1 MKYILTTCIF
11 LAGLFAFDIAEAQQR
26 NIQFSQQFRLA
37 EGIVRIAEP
46 GEISNLVN
54 LWGDVNAPGRY
65 LVPRGTTLHELI
77 SYARGPAAFRTGE
90 TTLDWSK
97 LRIEVNI
104 SRYNNNNSS
113 EDVYSYRYRYN
124 EQIPTGM
131 RQFVLQEDDIV
142 SLEVKR
148 RANLSDYLRVIG
160 PIASIAATTL
170 LVIDRL

>member
-1 MKYILTTCIF
+1 MKYILSTGIF
-11 LAGLFAFDIAEAQQR
+11 LAGLFAFEVTQAQQR

-46 GEISNLVN
+46 GEISDLVN

-65 LVPRGTTLHELI
+65 MVPRGTTVHELI
-77 SYARGPAAFRTGE
+77 SYARGPATFRTGE

-104 SRYNNNNSS
+104 SRYNSDYS
-113 EDVYSYRYRYN
+113 RDDVYNYRYLYH
-124 EQIPTGM
+124 EQVPSGM
-131 RQFVLQEDDIV
+131 RQFVVLDDDIV

-148 RANLSDYLRVIG
+148 RANLTDYLRIIG

>member
-1 MKYILTTCIF
+1 MKHILITALF
-11 LAGLFAFDIAEAQQR
+11 LSGLLAVDIAQAQQR

-46 GEISNLVN
+46 GEISDLVN

-65 LVPRGTTLHELI
+65 MVPRGTTVHELI
-77 SYARGPAAFRTGE
+77 SYARGPATFRTGE

-97 LRIEVNI
+97 LRIEVNV
-104 SRYNNNNSS
+104 SRFHNSNSS
-113 EDVYSYRYRYN
+113 EEIFSFRYRYN
-124 EQIPTGM
+124 EQVPPGM
-131 RQFVLQEDDIV
+131 RQFVVLEDDIV
-142 SLEVKR
+142 SIEVKR
-148 RANLSDYLRVIG
+148 RPNLTDYLRVIG

>member
-1 MKYILTTCIF
+1 MKNLLTIGIF
-11 LAGLFAFDIAEAQQR
+11 LTGLFAYELSEAQQR

-65 LVPRGTTLHELI
+65 LVPRGTTVHELI
-77 SYARGPAAFRTGE
+77 SYARGPATFRTGE

-97 LRIEVNI
+97 LRIEVHV
-104 SRYNNNNSS
+104 SRYNSNNSS
-113 EDVYSYRYRYN
+113 EEVYNFRYRYN
-124 EQIPTGM
+124 EQIPAGM
-131 RQFVLQEDDIV
+131 RRFAVQEDDVI

-148 RANLSDYLRVIG
+148 RPNLTDYLRVIG